1 MLSYHIECLEFCW
14 GKKTRLCV
22 RLIAQEMQW
31 SICSIR
37 ESTANAS
44 QTSDSRQT
52 RILLNIRAVQK
63 RKASTAREML
73 PGWSCGR
80 IRSWPLCPLLSEG

>member
-1 MLSYHIECLEFCW
+1 MLSYHIECLEFSW
-14 GKKTRLCV
+14 GKKNTRLCV

-63 RKASTAREML
+63 RKASTAEKCFQVGAVVEYGHGL
-73 PGWSCGR
+73 FV
-80 IRSWPLCPLLSEG
+80 LF